1 MKLTKIFASFIYYCM
16 AGYTIICTLYL
27 VFGISA
33 KIFGT
38 DGQYIMNIDG
48 ETTLKIGSKNSEGYL
63 VPVQLTLQIPDSVS
77 KNQEYF
83 GVTAEDVYPH
93 ITTDFLREN
102 KKIKAINTYDVSYMS
117 MEPKTFISDSNG
129 NYINRKPSKFKFIK
143 YCNIGDSQY
152 LKIRTNDA
160 LTNFFLG
167 LRVELKYL
175 IFILQMYFITL
186 ILREIARKIYFSQ
199 RLSAYISKLGYVLLF
214 SQLIPF
220 IYAFIDLNLFG
231 AIKVAPQILQSLQN
245 SYFENITVLFNPTID
260 VKVYVIFLGG
270 ILILF
275 TKLIKRG
282 RLLEEDNELTI

>member
-1 MKLTKIFASFIYYCM
+1 
-16 AGYTIICTLYL
+16 
-27 VFGISA
+27 
-33 KIFGT
+33 
-38 DGQYIMNIDG
+38 
-48 ETTLKIGSKNSEGYL
+48 
-63 VPVQLTLQIPDSVS
+63 
-77 KNQEYF
+77 
-83 GVTAEDVYPH
+83 
-93 ITTDFLREN
+93 
-102 KKIKAINTYDVSYMS
+102 
-117 MEPKTFISDSNG
+117 
-129 NYINRKPSKFKFIK
+129 
-143 YCNIGDSQY
+143 
-152 LKIRTNDA
+152 
-160 LTNFFLG
+160 
-167 LRVELKYL
+167 
-175 IFILQMYFITL
+175 MYFITL